1 MDCIFIL
8 YKLYI
13 KEIKYMAKGLLASVA
28 NVDLFDNN
36 NNLIVSTKTLTD
48 SGINMAISNEEA
60 RGGQSN

>member
-1 MDCIFIL
+1 
-8 YKLYI
+8 
-13 KEIKYMAKGLLASVA
+13 MAKGLLASVA
-28 NVDLFDNN
+28 NVDLFDN

>member
-1 MDCIFIL
+1 
-8 YKLYI
+8 
-13 KEIKYMAKGLLASVA
+13 MAKGLLASVA
-28 NVDLFDNN
+28 NIDLFDNNN

>member
-1 MDCIFIL
+1 
-8 YKLYI
+8 
-13 KEIKYMAKGLLASVA
+13 MAKGLLASVA

-36 NNLIVSTKTLTD
+36 NNLNLIVSTKTLTD

>member
-1 MDCIFIL
+1 
-8 YKLYI
+8 
-13 KEIKYMAKGLLASVA
+13 MAKGLLASVA

-48 SGINMAISNEEA
+48 SGINMAISNEAA